1 MKTNSFFLLLIVLL
15 SVAIGYV
22 FGSHRIGFSNI
33 QPITNPSVEKLNTLV
48 TYLTNDYVDKINTDS
63 LVGVLIE
70 DIVDELDPHSVYI
83 PAVQKQSISES
94 MQGNFKGIGVSF
106 FMVRDTIAVVRVLE
120 GGPSEKAGLKSG
132 DRILMLDQ
140 DTLYQKNLSS
150 TDIVSKL
157 KGSSEVPIQLKVY
170 RKKIDSTLTFDL
182 KRGSVPLPSV
192 SSSYMINDETGY
204 IKINR
209 FSQTTFIE
217 FSRSFSKAC

>member
-15 SVAIGYV
+15 SAAIGYV

-70 DIVDELDPHSVYI
+70 EIVDELDPHSVYI
-83 PAVQKQSISES
+83 PAIQKQSISES

-120 GGPSEKAGLKSG
+120 
-132 DRILMLDQ
+132 
-140 DTLYQKNLSS
+140 
-150 TDIVSKL
+150 
-157 KGSSEVPIQLKVY
+157 
-170 RKKIDSTLTFDL
+170 
-182 KRGSVPLPSV
+182 
-192 SSSYMINDETGY
+192 
-204 IKINR
+204 
-209 FSQTTFIE
+209 
-217 FSRSFSKAC
+217 